1 MSANTS
7 FYTLLKMI
15 DTFNRQSLDTVSDD
29 VLKLG
34 RDLANLKQPQ
44 IKCLKTV
51 IQCKDYIFWLREEV
65 KGAVFESFFVYLV
78 VD

>member
-7 FYTLLKMI
+7 FYTLLKMR
-15 DTFNRQSLDTVSDD
+15 DTFNRRSLDTVSDD
-29 VLKLG
+29 VLKMG

-65 KGAVFESFFVYLV
+65 KGVVCQNLFIYLV